1 MIAKQSGNSAP
12 GSSGSP
18 RATGGREGLLKSLVF
33 ASIVLAGL
41 SVVLSALALLYAAG
55 ILESQRDSPDIESR
69 LQGYLLANP
78 EVLIESVNRLQARRQ
93 AAENSELST
102 VIAQRHDEI
111 FNDPDS
117 PVALGA
123 TATAFSRLLL
133 FYRYEATLVG
143 GTIVIV
149 LGVFM
154 TGLVR
159 MPWFERDV
167 RFHRSIPGGRPLGA
181 FVLGLAFGFGWTPCI
196 GPVLGAIL
204 TVSAL
209 SSTAAAGIVLLAV
222 YSLGLGVPFLLSA
235 VFADHLMQR
244 LKSMRRLGRT
254 LQVGAGGV
262 MVAMG
267 IAMITGTITAFSL
280 WLLENVPPLARI
292 G

>member
-1 MIAKQSGNSAP
+1 MSAT
-12 GSSGSP
+12 SNI
-18 RATGGREGLLKSLVF
+18 GLITAF
-33 ASIVLAGL
+33 TAGL
-41 SVVLSALALLYAAG
+41 VSFLSPCVLPLVPGYISYVSGQTLDRQRHAG
-55 ILESQRDSPDIESR
+55 
-69 LQGYLLANP
+69 A
-78 EVLIESVNRLQARRQ
+78 NRLMT
-93 AAENSELST
+93 LSFSLCFVLGFST
-102 VIAQRHDEI
+102 I
-111 FNDPDS
+111 F
-117 PVALGA
+117 VALGA
-123 TATAFSRLLL
+123 TATALSRLLL

-143 GTIVIV
+143 GAIVIV

-167 RFHRSIPGGRPLGA
+167 RFNRSIPGGRPLGA

-235 VFADHLMQR
+235 AFADHLMQR

-267 IAMITGTITAFSL
+267 IAMMTGTMTAFSF
-280 WLLENVPPLARI
+280 WLLENVPMLARI

>member
-1 MIAKQSGNSAP
+1 ML
-12 GSSGSP
+12 
-18 RATGGREGLLKSLVF
+18 ATSNIGLITAF
-33 ASIVLAGL
+33 TAGL
-41 SVVLSALALLYAAG
+41 VSFVSPCVLPLVPGYISYVSGQTLGRQHHAG
-55 ILESQRDSPDIESR
+55 
-69 LQGYLLANP
+69 ANQLVTLSLSLCF
-78 EVLIESVNRLQARRQ
+78 VLGF
-93 AAENSELST
+93 ST
-102 VIAQRHDEI
+102 I
-111 FNDPDS
+111 F
-117 PVALGA
+117 VALGA
-123 TATAFSRLLL
+123 TATALSRLLL

-143 GTIVIV
+143 GAIVIV

-159 MPWFERDV
+159 IPWFERDV
-167 RFHRSIPGGRPLGA
+167 RFHGSIPGGRPLGA

-196 GPVLGAIL
+196 GPVLGGIL

-235 VFADHLMQR
+235 AFADHLMQR

-267 IAMITGTITAFSL
+267 IAMITGTITAFSF
-280 WLLENVPPLARI
+280 WLLENVPTLARI

>member
-1 MIAKQSGNSAP
+1 ML
-12 GSSGSP
+12 
-18 RATGGREGLLKSLVF
+18 ATSNIGLITAF
-33 ASIVLAGL
+33 TAGL
-41 SVVLSALALLYAAG
+41 VSFLSPCVLPLVPGYISYVSGQTLGRQHHAG
-55 ILESQRDSPDIESR
+55 
-69 LQGYLLANP
+69 A
-78 EVLIESVNRLQARRQ
+78 NRLVT
-93 AAENSELST
+93 LSLSLCFVLGFST
-102 VIAQRHDEI
+102 I
-111 FNDPDS
+111 F
-117 PVALGA
+117 VALGA
-123 TATAFSRLLL
+123 TATALSRLLL

-143 GTIVIV
+143 GAIVIG

-159 MPWFERDV
+159 IPWFERDV
-167 RFHRSIPGGRPLGA
+167 RFHGSIPGGRPLGA

-196 GPVLGAIL
+196 GPVLGGIL

-235 VFADHLMQR
+235 AFADHLMQR

-267 IAMITGTITAFSL
+267 IAMITGTITAFSF
-280 WLLENVPPLARI
+280 WLLENVPTLARI

>member
-1 MIAKQSGNSAP
+1 ML
-12 GSSGSP
+12 
-18 RATGGREGLLKSLVF
+18 ATSNIGLITAF
-33 ASIVLAGL
+33 TAGL
-41 SVVLSALALLYAAG
+41 VSFVSPCVLPLVPGYISYVSGQTLGRQHHAG
-55 ILESQRDSPDIESR
+55 
-69 LQGYLLANP
+69 A
-78 EVLIESVNRLQARRQ
+78 NRLVT
-93 AAENSELST
+93 LSLSLCFVLGFST
-102 VIAQRHDEI
+102 I
-111 FNDPDS
+111 F
-117 PVALGA
+117 VALGA
-123 TATAFSRLLL
+123 TATALSRLLL

-143 GTIVIV
+143 GAIVIV

-159 MPWFERDV
+159 IPWFERDV
-167 RFHRSIPGGRPLGA
+167 RFHGSIPGGRPLGA

-196 GPVLGAIL
+196 GPVLGGIL

-235 VFADHLMQR
+235 AFADHLMQR

-267 IAMITGTITAFSL
+267 IAMITGTITAFSF
-280 WLLENVPPLARI
+280 WLLENVPTLARI

>member
-1 MIAKQSGNSAP
+1 MSAI
-12 GSSGSP
+12 SNI
-18 RATGGREGLLKSLVF
+18 GLITAF
-33 ASIVLAGL
+33 TAGL
-41 SVVLSALALLYAAG
+41 VSFLSPCVLPLVPGYISYVSGQTLGSQHQAG
-55 ILESQRDSPDIESR
+55 T
-69 LQGYLLANP
+69 
-78 EVLIESVNRLQARRQ
+78 NRLVT
-93 AAENSELST
+93 LSLSLCFVLGFST
-102 VIAQRHDEI
+102 I
-111 FNDPDS
+111 F
-117 PVALGA
+117 VALGA

-181 FVLGLAFGFGWTPCI
+181 LVLGLAFGFGWTPCI